1 MCAEIFAHWLLIL
14 MVTISVVAI
23 AITPVFGTNFSTLLF
38 LALLGGICVRG
49 FSQGL
54 NLPLMMIILARN
66 VAPHFQGSMEPL
78 YSSNKFTRENRLEV
92 VGRNVEAVR
101 SSLTDT
107 GRDVPDAY
115 RERTLGILDVESNTK
130 KGSKTKKAKKKTG

>member
-1 MCAEIFAHWLLIL
+1 

-23 AITPVFGTNFSTLLF
+23 AITPVFGTNFSSLLF

-66 VAPHFQGSMEPL
+66 VAPHFQGRVSALRISFNRFGGLLVPPGMGALADMEL
-78 YSSNKFTRENRLEV
+78 
-92 VGRNVEAVR
+92 VGGLANAFYIVGIAGVLALGGLSLWVR
-101 SSLTDT
+101 SS
-107 GRDVPDAY
+107 
-115 RERTLGILDVESNTK
+115 SSFQKN
-130 KGSKTKKAKKKTG
+130 